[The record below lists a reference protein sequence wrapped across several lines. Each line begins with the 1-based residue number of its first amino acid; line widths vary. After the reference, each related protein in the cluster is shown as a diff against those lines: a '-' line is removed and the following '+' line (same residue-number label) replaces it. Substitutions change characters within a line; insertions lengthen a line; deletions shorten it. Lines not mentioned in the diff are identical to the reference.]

1 MTDGGHNLRVLHVLA
16 TTKRRGAEV
25 FASDLVRAL
34 NTDHISQR
42 VAVIR
47 PTSSDVPFE
56 AHVATLGQGGTR
68 ESGPRMDPR
77 ALRRLRQIAARWR
90 PDIAQAHGGEALKNA
105 MAALIGMDIPVI
117 YRRIGMAP
125 RWLARGPRRRAH
137 GWLMRRSVRV
147 VAVADEVRRETIR
160 IFGVDPSRIVTIP
173 NGVDGGRFATTRG
186 RDETRRSLGIGP
198 DTPVL
203 ASFGAIS
210 WEKDPLAH
218 IRVTARV
225 LRERDVVHLWVG
237 DGPMRDE
244 LESVGRELGLDGR
257 LLLTGS
263 RADVADLLDAADIV
277 LFASRSDGME
287 GMPAA
292 VIEAGIAGRPVVGF
306 AVAGVPEV
314 IVDGETGLL
323 ADPADEDGLAAH
335 VLDLVNDEARRGAL
349 GAAARRRCLAR
360 FEIGSVAPQ
369 YLSLYREV
377 ANS

>member
-1 MTDGGHNLRVLHVLA
+1 LRVLHLLA

-25 FASDLVRAL
+25 FASELVGAL
-34 NTDHISQR
+34 DAAGLSQR

-47 PTSSDVPFE
+47 QTPPEVHFAVPWTTLN
-56 AHVATLGQGGTR
+56 VAGTR
-68 ESGPRMDPR
+68 LPVIRLDVR
-77 ALRRLRQIAARWR
+77 TVRRLRHLAARWR
-90 PDIAQAHGGEALKNA
+90 PHVVQAHGGEALKYA
-105 MAALIGMDIPVI
+105 VLALIGTGIPIV

-125 RWLARGPRRRAH
+125 RWLRRGPRRAAH
-137 GWLMRRSVRV
+137 GWLMRRSARV
-147 VAVADEVRRETIR
+147 VAVAEEVQRETVEL
-160 IFGVDPSRIVTIP
+160 FGVHPSRIVTIP
-173 NGVDGGRFATTRG
+173 NGVYGGRLATTRG

-198 DTPVL
+198 DTPVV

-225 LRERDVVHLWVG
+225 LRDRDIVHLWVG

-244 LESVGRELGLDGR
+244 LESAGRELGLDGR

-263 RADVADLLDAADIV
+263 RTDVADLLDAADIV

-287 GMPAA
+287 GMPAV
-292 VIEAGIAGRPVVGF
+292 VIEAGMAGRPVAGF

-323 ADPADEDGLAAH
+323 ADPADEEGLADR
-335 VLDLVNDEARRGAL
+335 VLELVEDAGRRGAL

-377 ANS
+377 AHS